1 MKFIQQYL
9 SNRKKITN
17 IDDACKSWKQIFN
30 GIPQVSILGT
40 LIIIIFLLNLYCF
53 LDGVSEISYTDDTT
67 TYKAKETKD
76 LVKK

>member
-40 LIIIIFLLNLYCF
+40 LIIIIFFIELILILGRCIRNQLH
-53 LDGVSEISYTDDTT
+53 
-67 TYKAKETKD
+67 
-76 LVKK
+76 

>member
-17 IDDACKSWKQIFN
+17 TDDAYKSWKQIFN

-40 LIIIIFLLNLYCF
+40 LIIIIFFIELILLLGRCIRNQLH
-53 LDGVSEISYTDDTT
+53 
-67 TYKAKETKD
+67 
-76 LVKK
+76 